1 MELLARVLRR
11 QRGVGCGGGGG
22 HFPAVKVNMHS
33 AGLDGRLQVL
43 QERLHCQDVGALL
56 PRRLDHQLR
65 VEHGLLADLLP
76 RVLEF
81 LVDAATDWTGGRKTK
96 RAELLRPAAVLSP
109 ELTRIPCLAGRG
121 SFSYNLTLFAVSCVC
136 ARVRVCVN

>member
-1 MELLARVLRR
+1 
-11 QRGVGCGGGGG
+11 
-22 HFPAVKVNMHS
+22 MHS

-65 VEHGLLADLLP
+65 VEHGLLANLLS

-81 LVDAATDWTGGRKTK
+81 LVDAATHWTGAKTK
-96 RAELLRPAAVLSP
+96 RTKLLRLTAILSL
-109 ELTRIPCLAGRG
+109 ELTCIPCLAGPG
-121 SFSYNLTLFAVSCVC
+121 IFSYNLTLFAVTCVC
-136 ARVRVCVN
+136 V